1 MKNATSKCI
10 SLALF
15 RRKLLCRRPAPN
27 NRTERQKS
35 QNRQSNRF
43 HTDSLCVASLQTA
56 SYNFAASSTVTSV
69 TPHNLTYL
77 RRGFTLR
84 KYRGPPMRLSISM
97 QTKGFQSGPAKNPRR
112 KLHQQVN
119 GRRLCGEENRN
130 PLTALFKTRHF
141 SLTADFG
148 YGDYLRAPA
157 GRAA

>member
-43 HTDSLCVASLQTA
+43 QKGLIVRSLTSNGILQFRRVINCDFRHTAQ
-56 SYNFAASSTVTSV
+56 SYLSPSRI
-69 TPHNLTYL
+69 HLTKVQ
-77 RRGFTLR
+77 GT
-84 KYRGPPMRLSISM
+84 PMRLSISM

>member
-27 NRTERQKS
+27 NRTEGQKS

-84 KYRGPPMRLSISM
+84 KYRGPPCAFPFPCKQKDSN
-97 QTKGFQSGPAKNPRR
+97 QGPQR
-112 KLHQQVN
+112 
-119 GRRLCGEENRN
+119 
-130 PLTALFKTRHF
+130 T
-141 SLTADFG
+141 
-148 YGDYLRAPA
+148 
-157 GRAA
+157 